1 MNVRP
6 KCWIV
11 VVALAALFLAACTPN
26 QRIVEDSAERSARPV
41 EDGTPVTVEKTF
53 EQDVESMRTADFLF
67 IYVLRR
73 KDGGKLDPDDKRYA
87 SQVIPQEMNRR
98 EISDSGKAIIVGSNF
113 RMPEQNRKVLSER
126 FAFED
131 LSSGKMTTP
140 VR

>member
-11 VVALAALFLAACTPN
+11 VVALAALFLAACAPN
-26 QRIVEDSAERSARPV
+26 QRIVEDSAERSLKPLSN
-41 EDGTPVTVEKTF
+41 GTAVNAEKTF
-53 EQDVESMRTADFLF
+53 EQDVESMRTADFVF

-73 KDGGKLDPDDKRYA
+73 KDGGKLDSDDKRYA

-131 LSSGKMTTP
+131 LSNGKMTTP

>member
-11 VVALAALFLAACTPN
+11 LFALAALFLAACTPN
-26 QRIVEDSAERSARPV
+26 QRIVEDSAERSLKPV
-41 EDGTPVTVEKTF
+41 SNGTAANAEKTF
-53 EQDVESMRTADFLF
+53 EQDVESMRTADFVF

-73 KDGGKLDPDDKRYA
+73 RDGGPLDPDDKRYA

-131 LSSGKMTTP
+131 LSNAKMTTP

>member
-1 MNVRP
+1 
-6 KCWIV
+6 
-11 VVALAALFLAACTPN
+11 
-26 QRIVEDSAERSARPV
+26 
-41 EDGTPVTVEKTF
+41 
-53 EQDVESMRTADFLF
+53 MRTADFVF

-73 KDGGKLDPDDKRYA
+73 RDGGPLDPDDKRYA

-131 LSSGKMTTP
+131 LSNAKMTTP